1 MKVVF
6 CASKSIFRRYASDL
20 KPLGIEVTEG
30 RPGSWRPARNPG
42 TEPFHAALLALDL
55 LISPQRREAI
65 CHFQR
70 QGIPVVGIAGP
81 GCARPWQEYLEDD
94 VDGLVTADCTAA
106 EIGCALWT
114 AHRQFELRR
123 VLAQRVEELQLTLG
137 RRKRIE
143 QAKAVI
149 AEMLKITESEA
160 LKHLRREARNRRR
173 PMHELAHV
181 VIEARGILCS
191 PNHRDVAKQGG
202 ARNGDLLRT
211 ALASTLR
218 LAE

>member
-1 MKVVF
+1 MRVTF
-6 CASKSIFRRYASDL
+6 CATRAVVRRYQKELEQFA
-20 KPLGIEVTEG
+20 IEVTVRRLGEG
-30 RPGSWRPARNPG
+30 RVSTSDSIGQFEVAVL
-42 TEPFHAALLALDL
+42 ELDAM
-55 LISPQRREAI
+55 SAQQRHEAI
-65 CHFQR
+65 ADFQR
-70 QGIPVVGIAGP
+70 QGTCVVGLAGP
-81 GCARPWQEYLEDD
+81 ACERPWQEHLEDD
-94 VDGLVTADCTAA
+94 LDGVVTLDCSSLDLA
-106 EIGCALWT
+106 CAVWS

-149 AEMLKITESEA
+149 AEMLEITESEA

-181 VIEARGILCS
+181 VIEAREILCHS
-191 PNHRDVAKQGG
+191 NPRNVAQQSG
-202 ARNGDLLRT
+202 AKENEPLRT
-211 ALASTLR
+211 TLMSSLR